1 MNSKLS
7 IRNIF
12 FGLGTLIIII
22 FCLSTARNILI
33 PVTWALLFSF
43 LLIPLVNYLE
53 SKKFNRALA
62 IIIAELL
69 FFIVVLAVFG
79 VLTMEVVNI
88 TKDLPEISD
97 KFTKSVNDINDF
109 IGDIPYITPD
119 QFDLVTF
126 IKSKLDSIFKWLS
139 TKLTSVGNTLVDL
152 GLMPIFIY
160 FFLYYRE
167 IPSRF
172 VNRKY
177 SDDKYSEIIVIF
189 GKIKEMIN
197 DYLRGLIWLTI
208 ALAILDYI
216 ILVILGIEYAL
227 FFAVFIAVMNLLP
240 YIGNFIAML
249 IVVGFTFVTNDST
262 LTLFLVIGL
271 LWLSNM
277 AQENI
282 FRPWLVGSST
292 SINALAILMSVLV
305 GAMIWGVSGM
315 ILFVP
320 IIGVLKIIF
329 EAIPELS
336 PYSVFLEDKPG
347 SKD

>member
-1 MNSKLS
+1 MAK
-7 IRNIF
+7 
-12 FGLGTLIIII
+12 
-22 FCLSTARNILI
+22 NILI
-33 PVTWALLFSF
+33 PITWALLFSF
-43 LLIPLVNYLE
+43 LLIPLVDYLE
-53 SKKFNRALA
+53 SKKFKRALA

-69 FFIVVLAVFG
+69 FFIVVLAIFG

-88 TKDLPEISD
+88 TKDLPEISG

-109 IGDIPYITPD
+109 IGDIPYVTPD

-126 IKSKLDSIFKWLS
+126 IKSKLDTIFQWLS
-139 TKLTSVGNTLVDL
+139 TKLTGVGNTLVDL

-189 GKIKEMIN
+189 GKIKKMIN
-197 DYLRGLIWLTI
+197 NYLRGLIWLTF
-208 ALAILDYI
+208 ALAVLDYL
-216 ILVILGIEYAL
+216 ILLILGIEYAL
-227 FFAVFIAVMNLLP
+227 FFAVFIAVLNLLP
-240 YIGNFIAML
+240 YIGNFLANL
-249 IVVGFTFVTNDST
+249 VVIGFTYVTEDSS

-271 LWLSNM
+271 LYLANI

-282 FRPWLVGSST
+282 LRPWLVGSST
-292 SINALAILMSVLV
+292 SINALAILLSVLI

-320 IIGVLKIIF
+320 MVGVLKIIL

-347 SKD
+347 NKD